1 MTVYGEAAD
10 SSGCAAVEEE
20 VFDMPEEEDDLKGEE
35 LLAEASKVFDQGGS
49 PTQEAPE
56 TPATPPPAPASSN
69 VRPED
74 IKGEDDLFREANR
87 ILDK

>member
-1 MTVYGEAAD
+1 MSA
-10 SSGCAAVEEE
+10 
-20 VFDMPEEEDDLKGEE
+20 DDLKGED
-35 LLAEASKVFDQGGS
+35 LLAEASKVFNPPGAS
-49 PTQEAPE
+49 PTQPAAG
-56 TPATPPPAPASSN
+56 TPATPPPAPAPSN